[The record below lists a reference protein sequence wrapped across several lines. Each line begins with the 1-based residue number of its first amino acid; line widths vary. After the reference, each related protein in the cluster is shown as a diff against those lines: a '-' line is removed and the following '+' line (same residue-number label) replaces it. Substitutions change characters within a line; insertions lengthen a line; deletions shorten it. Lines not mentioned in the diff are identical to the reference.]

1 MNNLFKTKKRVSST
15 CCCCT
20 DFLIVVIDVVFV
32 VFIAPER
39 THGVRTLVDMSHC
52 VDCNLKQKN
61 TVLRKVQIE
70 ILLFRILLQNRKQ
83 KKNQTGKRIFEIDGK
98 YPKMLLYE

>member
-1 MNNLFKTKKRVSST
+1 MNNRFKSKKRVSST

-52 VDCNLKQKN
+52 VECNLKPKEYCF
-61 TVLRKVQIE
+61 KKSA
-70 ILLFRILLQNRKQ
+70 NRNITFSYFVTKSKA